1 MSRITTLTLAALL
14 LMALTRSEAAQDKP
28 AEASAQ
34 YPGWQHSGS
43 VYLIT
48 TPDGANL
55 RASASVKDF
64 PVVVRLHRDFFDF
77 SQAGPK
83 GEDIRFSTSEG
94 KPLPYQ
100 IEQWDAAKGT
110 ACIWVRIP
118 TIKGNSRQE
127 IKLHWGNPDAASE
140 SDGKAVFNQSNGYL
154 SVWHMEEPVRD
165 DVGTLVSEDVGTAPT
180 AGVIGQAR
188 HFPGGKGIFCGDKIA
203 GYPAGS
209 ASHSSE
215 AWFRPEKPNSTV
227 LAWGNEQAQGKVV
240 MQYRSPPHVSMDC
253 YFSGANVKGETTI
266 PLNQWAQVVH
276 TCQKGDSR
284 IYVNGTLDGVRTE
297 SASPLSIRRP
307 ARMWIGGW
315 YNRYNFVGDIDEVRI
330 SRVVRSADWVRLQY
344 ENQKAVQ
351 TLVGPLVQPGDTFS
365 VTPAQVVVP
374 EATTATLK
382 AEAGGA
388 QKICWILKADGRER
402 VVAVDRLS
410 FAFNAGRVRGDKS
423 LTLQFKAVYPDG
435 VRTKD
440 IPIRVQEH
448 VPEPIVMLQAPKQW
462 DGRETI
468 EVVSAVSNLEEMQA
482 KGAGALN
489 YTWDVSGMAAI
500 KEVSPGKLTLKRA
513 MNSGKLTV
521 TLAVDNGGPPV
532 SDGVTILVNEPAE
545 DKWVHREPAKDEM
558 PEDNQFYACDD
569 TNLGTLHC
577 NGSLEE
583 AADSVFL
590 KVYRGDTLYQ
600 QTTQKLSGDKVYAL
614 SAKLEPGLFKYRIEF
629 GSRRGPRETVLHTA
643 GNLVC
648 GDAYLIN
655 GQSNAVATDWGKDEY
670 PETSPW
676 IRTFG
681 SMGGNPK
688 SVRWG
693 DATRRAPGGR
703 LAVGY
708 WGFDLAKH
716 LVENHKI
723 PICIINGAVGGTRI
737 DQHQRNAAEPEDL
750 TTIYGRLL
758 WRVRE
763 ARLTHGIRGVLWH
776 QGENDQGADGPTGG
790 FGWESYRHYFIEL
803 AAGWKQDYPN
813 IQHYYVFQ
821 IWPKS
826 CSMGIHGSDNRL
838 REVQRTLPTAFS
850 NLTVMSTLG
859 IKPPGTCHY
868 PPEGYAKMAGLI
880 CPLVERDNYRR
891 VFDKPIT
898 PPDLQRAYYASEAKD
913 EIVMEFDQPV
923 KWDDALA
930 SQFYLD
936 GAEERVASG
945 SVSGQVVTLKLTAG
959 STAQKLTYLD
969 SKSWSQDNLLRGENG
984 MAALTFCE
992 VPILPKPPSRS
1003 GLGVHSKTGQNR

>member
-1 MSRITTLTLAALL
+1 MSRITTVTLAALL
-14 LMALTRSEAAQDKP
+14 LAPLVRLGAARDNP
-28 AEASAQ
+28 AEAFAEYS
-34 YPGWQHSGS
+34 GWQHSGS
-43 VYLIT
+43 FYLLT
-48 TPDGANL
+48 TPEGADL
-55 RASASVKDF
+55 PASASIDGF
-64 PVVVRLHRDFFDF
+64 PVLVRLHRDFFDF

-83 GEDIRFSTSEG
+83 GEDVRFSSG
-94 KPLPYQ
+94 AGGPLPYQ
-100 IEQWDAAKGT
+100 IERWDAAKGT
-110 ACIWVRIP
+110 ACVWVRIP
-118 TIKGNSRQE
+118 AIQGNSRQE
-127 IKLHWGNPDAASE
+127 IRVHWGKSDAASE
-140 SDGKAVFNQSNGYL
+140 SNGKAVFNQSNGYL
-154 SVWHMEEPVRD
+154 SVWHMDEPVQD
-165 DVGTLVSEDVGTAPT
+165 EVGTLVSEDVGTAPA

-188 HFPGGKGIFCGDKIA
+188 HFPGSKGIFCGDMIDS
-203 GYPAGS
+203 YPAGS

-240 MQYRSPPHVSMDC
+240 MQYRSPPHVRMDC
-253 YFSGANVKGETTI
+253 YFSGANVEGESTI
-266 PLNQWAQVVH
+266 PMNQWVQVVH

-284 IYVNGTLDGVRTE
+284 IYVNGAVDGVRTE

-307 ARMWIGGW
+307 AKMWIGGW
-315 YNRYNFVGDIDEVRI
+315 YNRYDFVGDVDEVRI
-330 SRVVRSADWVRLQY
+330 SKVVRSTDWVRLQY
-344 ENQKAVQ
+344 ENQKPMQ
-351 TLVGPLVQPGDTFS
+351 TLVGPLVQPGDAFS

-388 QKICWILKADGRER
+388 QKIYWILKADGRER

-410 FAFNAGRVRGDKS
+410 FTLDAGRVSGDKS
-423 LTLQFKAVYPDG
+423 LILQFKAVYPDG
-435 VRTKD
+435 VKTED
-440 IPIRVQEH
+440 IPIRVLED

-462 DGRETI
+462 NGRETI
-468 EVVSAVSNLEEMQA
+468 EVVSAVSNLDEMQA

-489 YTWDVSGMAAI
+489 YAWDVSGMAAI
-500 KEVSPGKLTLKRA
+500 KEIRPGKLTLKRA
-513 MNSGKLTV
+513 MNSGELTV
-521 TLAVDNGGPPV
+521 TLTVDNDGPPV
-532 SDGVTILVNEPAE
+532 SDVITILVNERAG
-545 DKWVHREPAKDEM
+545 DKWAHREPATDEM
-558 PEDNQFYACDD
+558 PEDNQFYARDD
-569 TNLGTLHC
+569 RNLGTLHC
-577 NGSLEE
+577 NGTLEE

-600 QTTQKLSGDKVYAL
+600 QTNQKLSGDKVYAL

-655 GQSNAVATDWGKDEY
+655 GQSNAVATDWGEVDF
-670 PETSPW
+670 PETCEW

-688 SVRWG
+688 TVRWG
-693 DATRRAPGGR
+693 DAIRRAPGGR

-716 LVENHKI
+716 LVESHKI

-737 DQHQRNAAEPEDL
+737 DQHQRNAAEPEGM

-763 ARLTHGIRGVLWH
+763 ARLTHDIRGVLWH
-776 QGENDQGADGPTGG
+776 QGESDQGADGPTGG

-813 IQHYYVFQ
+813 VQHYYTFQ

-850 NLTVMSTLG
+850 NLSVMSTLG
-859 IKPPGTCHY
+859 IQPPGTCHY
-868 PPEGYAKMAGLI
+868 PPEGYAKMARLI
-880 CPLVERDNYRR
+880 CPLVERDNYGQ
-891 VFDKPIT
+891 VFDKPIA
-898 PPDLQRAYYASEAKD
+898 PPDLQRAYYTSEAKD
-913 EIVMEFDQPV
+913 EILMEFDQPV

-930 SQFYLD
+930 SEFYLD
-936 GAEERVASG
+936 GAEGMVTSG
-945 SVSGQVVTLKLTAG
+945 SVSGQVVTLKLNAG
-959 STAQKLTYLD
+959 STAKKLTYLD
-969 SKSWSQDNLLRGENG
+969 SKSWSQSSLLRGENG
-984 MAALTFCE
+984 IAALTFCE
-992 VPILPKPPSRS
+992 APILPHRPTR
-1003 GLGVHSKTGQNR
+1003 